1 MTETNA
7 SRFVAFNG
15 SPMALE
21 GAVVNVNDPAPQF
34 ALINTDLNLVSSAD
48 FLGRVV
54 LLATVPS
61 LDTAVCD
68 LETKKFDHEISTL
81 GNQVAY
87 LTVSM
92 DLPFAQQRW
101 CGSSHVHRVVTLSDY
116 KDHQFGKDYGVY
128 IWELGLLARAVFVID
143 PTGMLRY
150 REMVSEVT
158 NEPDYV
164 RALSVVNELLKG

>member
-21 GAVVNVNDPAPQF
+21 GTVVNVDDPAPQF
-34 ALINTDLNLVSSAD
+34 ALINTDLKLVSSAD
-48 FLGRVV
+48 FRGCVV

-101 CGSSHVHRVVTLSDY
+101 CGCSDVHRVVTLSDY

-128 IWELGLLARAVFVID
+128 MMELGLLARAVFVID
-143 PTGMLRY
+143 PTGILRY
-150 REMVSEVT
+150 REIVSEVT